1 MFYASVEVFALLG
14 DATTSEVDFLVCKI
28 WLLVDPKVK
37 FSPKMPCR
45 VIWNYLVE
53 RKGLGLTFT
62 EG

>member
-1 MFYASVEVFALLG
+1 MFYVSVEVFALLG
-14 DATTSEVDFLVCKI
+14 NATTSEVDILVCKL

-45 VIWNYLVE
+45 VILNYLLE
-53 RKGLGLTFT
+53 EKGLGLTFT